1 MDFLCRDSEGT
12 VLINPQDAEIY
23 SKHSH
28 RIRRGNRIYIETWMQ
43 VEDSLYAL
51 GSAEL
56 DTEQMDRLILQKNKD
71 FPFLL
76 ANLPERQVLLR
87 KSRAAIFT
95 TNLGLNGVMLLVLT
109 LFWCFHDGI
118 SCTLLRG
125 LLLVAASV
133 APAFCGFMVVA
144 LIVQRPPS
152 FWRLAASSELAAII
166 QVAPR
171 SAPNSCRW

>member
-43 VEDSLYAL
+43 VEDPLYAL

-95 TNLGLNGVMLLVLT
+95 TNLGLNGGVFSADSFRYFRFLRCYRLPFRCFGRSSLL
-109 LFWCFHDGI
+109 WIYDG
-118 SCTLLRG
+118 
-125 LLLVAASV
+125 
-133 APAFCGFMVVA
+133 
-144 LIVQRPPS
+144 
-152 FWRLAASSELAAII
+152 
-166 QVAPR
+166 
-171 SAPNSCRW
+171 SANV